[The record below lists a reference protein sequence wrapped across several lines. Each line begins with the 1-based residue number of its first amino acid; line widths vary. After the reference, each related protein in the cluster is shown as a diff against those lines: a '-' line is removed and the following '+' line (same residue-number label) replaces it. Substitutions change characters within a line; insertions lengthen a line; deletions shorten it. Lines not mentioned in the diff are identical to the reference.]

1 MSTGGGPFRPVEIV
15 EEDRHVGGLFV
26 RRAAPSETSP
36 IRTPL
41 LMVHGA
47 YDGWWVWQRWLRFFA
62 SAGWTCYAMSLRN
75 HPGSYAMP
83 EPDFLRVGIG
93 DYVDDV
99 VTVAGAI
106 GAPPVLI
113 GHSMGGMAVQKA
125 AEILESRAL
134 VLVASVGP
142 GQLGRHDDDFPLDRP
157 ADYRAAFLR
166 EASETPLDPDT
177 FRRVHELLVP
187 ESPKAL
193 NDIRGRTAVDRSRI
207 RSPVLVIGAGN
218 EQFTVHGAEA
228 IARFYGSEYLVVP
241 GARHALMYE
250 GEWMMAA
257 IQVAGWLHR
266 AVSCEG
272 LPPIVHARADGRAP
286 PS

>member
-1 MSTGGGPFRPVEIV
+1 VNTGGGPFQPVEIV
-15 EEDRHVGGLFV
+15 EEDRDVGGLFV
-26 RRAAPSETSP
+26 RRVAPIDISP

-47 YDGWWVWQRWLRFFA
+47 YDGWWVWQRWLWFFA
-62 SAGWTCYAMSLRN
+62 NAGWTCYAMSLRN

-106 GAPPVLI
+106 DAPPVLI

-125 AEILESRAL
+125 AEILEPRGL

-142 GQLGRHDDDFPLDRP
+142 GQLGRHADDFPLNRP
-157 ADYRAAFLR
+157 ADCRAEFLR
-166 EASETPLDPDT
+166 EAGETPLDPDT

-193 NDIRGRTAVDRSRI
+193 NDIRGRTPVNRSRI
-207 RSPVLVIGAGN
+207 RCPVLVVGAEN
-218 EQFTVHGAEA
+218 EQFKVHRAEA

-241 GARHALMYE
+241 RARHALMYE

-257 IQVAGWLHR
+257 IQVAEWLHR
-266 AVSCEG
+266 VVSGEG
-272 LPPIVHARADGRAP
+272 LPPIVQARSDGRAP
-286 PS
+286 TS